1 MHDLLAEDLG
11 SERYITLLLVQ
22 LDPVSRSLTYTNAGH
37 PSGQLLDASGN
48 IKAVLKR
55 SGRPLGRQGAT
66 PYAPAEPVALASGD
80 ILLMLTDGIDE
91 AMRADGEVFGVE
103 RAIEVV
109 RQHRDRP
116 ASELVE
122 LICRTATEFTA
133 PEPQADDLT
142 VVVVKVL

>member
-1 MHDLLAEDLG
+1 M
-11 SERYITLLLVQ
+11 TLV
-22 LDPVSRSLTYTNAGH
+22 
-37 PSGQLLDASGN
+37 
-48 IKAVLKR
+48 
-55 SGRPLGRQGAT
+55 
-66 PYAPAEPVALASGD
+66 SGD

-116 ASELVE
+116 AAELVE

-133 PEPQADDLT
+133 LELQADDLT